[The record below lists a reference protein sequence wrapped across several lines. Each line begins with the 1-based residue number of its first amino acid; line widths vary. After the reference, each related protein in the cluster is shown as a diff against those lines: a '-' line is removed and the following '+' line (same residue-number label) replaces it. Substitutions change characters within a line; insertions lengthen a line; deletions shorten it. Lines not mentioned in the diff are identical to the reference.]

1 MNNDPINIAEV
12 SSLIIK
18 DFGFDTSELVNCD
31 ALENLKK
38 QLSRI
43 ISYLIDK
50 DFQRLLNVL
59 YRIDINE
66 EKFKIA
72 LTLDPPSEVAPAI
85 AQLIIDRELQKVI
98 TRRKYS

>member
-1 MNNDPINIAEV
+1 MSHHANDITEV
-12 SSLIIK
+12 TSLIRN
-18 DFGFDTSELVNCD
+18 DFGLDSAELTKCD
-31 ALENLKK
+31 IMDELKQ
-38 QLSRI
+38 QLTII

-50 DFQRLLNVL
+50 DFQRLLNAM
-59 YRIDINE
+59 YRMDISE
-66 EKFKIA
+66 HKFKVA